1 MLSGLSGASCSVVA
15 CQQSPGSRKPEG
27 VLIISFSTLAA
38 PIPQTL
44 ASALRSTYEGPCGG
58 LQDRWVLDR
67 ARLTCCVT
75 RPGHYPSLSQGL
87 LTKAN

>member
-27 VLIISFSTLAA
+27 VLIISFATLSS
-38 PIPQTL
+38 PTPQTL
-44 ASALRSTYEGPCGG
+44 ASALRSTHEGPYGG
-58 LQDRWVLDR
+58 QDSRVLDL

-87 LTKAN
+87 LTKAS